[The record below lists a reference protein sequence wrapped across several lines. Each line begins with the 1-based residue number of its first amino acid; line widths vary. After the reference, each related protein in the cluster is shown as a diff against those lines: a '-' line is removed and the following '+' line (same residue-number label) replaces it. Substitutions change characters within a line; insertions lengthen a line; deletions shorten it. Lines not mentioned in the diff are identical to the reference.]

1 MGTAPTIAQNVGLL
15 TAANLLMRGV
25 SMLFQ
30 IYLTAQV
37 GAAGVGL
44 LQLIM
49 TVNLFAL
56 TLGTSGL
63 KVAALYLSAEEY
75 GLGRYGGVRRA
86 MFWCLSAGL
95 LLSGL
100 VGAGMAAGAEY
111 LAATWVKDLRAVASL
126 RLLGLTLPL
135 NCLSMILAGGFTAC
149 GQVRRLVAVEIGDKL
164 ATVGLTVLLLSRG
177 VAGDLAHA
185 CAAIVAGN
193 AVGAAG
199 SVAVLFGMLLRWLR
213 NMERSAEAEAP
224 GGQMGRRLLG
234 VAVPVALN
242 DYLRSG
248 LGTLEQFLIPWG
260 LARSGGS
267 HTQAMADYGTI
278 HGMVFPLLMFPCT
291 VLYAVADVLVPELAR
306 CRATQNRRRAARLVS
321 RCLGLGCLYAAA
333 VAGFFY
339 VLALPLGQLLY
350 QSGDAGRYMR
360 LFAPTALMLY
370 LDCIVDGMHKG
381 LGQQVY
387 CVRVN
392 TFTSVLDVGL
402 LFLLLPRYGI
412 AGYYVSFLVSH
423 AVNFYLSIRRLWQET
438 GAGIPWRQVW
448 PGLAAVA
455 AAAAVVYWLV
465 PSASRWDSVFV
476 AAGVYLGLLAL
487 AGLLGG
493 SALTELLPRGTMKKK
508 SGR

>member
-1 MGTAPTIAQNVGLL
+1 MGAAPTIAQNVGLL

-44 LQLIM
+44 MQLIM
-49 TVNLFAL
+49 TVHVFAL

-75 GLGRYGGVRRA
+75 GLGRFGGVKQA
-86 MFWCLSAGL
+86 MFYCLSAGL

-111 LAATWVKDLRAVASL
+111 LAAAWVKDLRAAASL

-135 NCLSMILAGGFTAC
+135 NCLSMILAGCFTAC
-149 GQVRRLVAVEIGDKL
+149 GQVRKLVAVEIGDKL

-177 VAGDLAHA
+177 VAGDLSHA

-193 AVGAAG
+193 AWAAAG
-199 SVAVLFGMLLRWLR
+199 SVAVLFWLLLRWLR
-213 NMERSAEAEAP
+213 GMERGERA
-224 GGQMGRRLLG
+224 GHMGRRLLG

-278 HGMVFPLLMFPCT
+278 HGMVFPLMMFPCT

-306 CRATQNRRRAARLVS
+306 CRATQNRRRTARLVS
-321 RCLGLGCLYAAA
+321 RCLGLGFLYAA
-333 VAGFFY
+333 VVSGFFY
-339 VLALPLGQLLY
+339 VLSMPLGQLLY
-350 QSGDAGRYMR
+350 QSYDAGRYLR
-360 LFAPTALMLY
+360 LFAPTVLMLY

-392 TFTSVLDVGL
+392 TATSVLDVAL

-412 AGYYVSFLVSH
+412 AGYYVSFLLSH
-423 AVNFYLSIRRLWQET
+423 AVNFYLSIRRLWQQT
-438 GAGIPWRQVW
+438 GAGVPWRQVA

-455 AAAAVVYWLV
+455 VTTAAVCWLV
-465 PSASRWDSVFV
+465 PASSRWDGVLM

-493 SALTELLPRGTMKKK
+493 GALTELLPQSTMEKK